1 LYSNGGVPPFATAV
15 HVMAVPYGADDD
27 GDEVRDVTVMGSA
40 AMTLYAA
47 LLRVDSYVIGAATVR
62 TSART

>member
-1 LYSNGGVPPFATAV
+1 
-15 HVMAVPYGADDD
+15 MAVPYGADDD